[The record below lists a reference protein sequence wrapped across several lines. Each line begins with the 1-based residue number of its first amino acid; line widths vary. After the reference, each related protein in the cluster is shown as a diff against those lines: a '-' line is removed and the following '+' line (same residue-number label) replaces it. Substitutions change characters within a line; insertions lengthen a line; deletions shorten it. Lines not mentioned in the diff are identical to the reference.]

1 MTRRLRARLDR
12 LAPAADAVLGQDR
25 DRDRRRRDELSRREL
40 SRAAL
45 TEMEQAELSGLHA
58 LFHDE
63 DRDRDRLLN
72 LTLRRISAET
82 LGEEPLTDDETRELA
97 ELERR
102 YPPDPNHFLKDV
114 IEAWKRPR
122 ATG

>member
-1 MTRRLRARLDR
+1 MTMRRLRTRLDR
-12 LAPAADAVLGQDR
+12 LTPAAGPLLGQDR
-25 DRDRRRRDELSRREL
+25 DRDRRRRDELSRRTL
-40 SRAAL
+40 SPAGL
-45 TEMEQAELSGLHA
+45 TEMEQAELSDLQA

-63 DRDRDRLLN
+63 DRDGARMLN
-72 LTLRRISAET
+72 LVLRKFSFYK
-82 LGEEPLTDDETRELA
+82 EPLTDDETRELA

-114 IEAWKRPR
+114 VEAWKRPR